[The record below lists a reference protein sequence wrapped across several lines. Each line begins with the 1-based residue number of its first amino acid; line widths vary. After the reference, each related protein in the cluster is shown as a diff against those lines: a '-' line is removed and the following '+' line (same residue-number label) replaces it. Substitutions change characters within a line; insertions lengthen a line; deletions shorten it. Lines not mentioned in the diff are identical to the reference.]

1 VAHASVDG
9 VLRVYGWTRLRN
21 PELVMLSGIALE
33 DALAPVREMSN
44 RMRLRAVVS
53 AVLFWR

>member
-1 VAHASVDG
+1 
-9 VLRVYGWTRLRN
+9 VYGWTRLRN